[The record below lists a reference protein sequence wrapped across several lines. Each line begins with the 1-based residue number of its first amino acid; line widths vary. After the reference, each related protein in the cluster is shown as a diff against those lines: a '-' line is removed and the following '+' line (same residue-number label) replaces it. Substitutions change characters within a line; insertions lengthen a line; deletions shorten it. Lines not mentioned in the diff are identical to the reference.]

1 MAGPIYQLPEQ
12 KTPPDVSANQI
23 YASAMTG
30 MYGWTTLGMVTAGIT
45 AWAFHLT
52 ETYLVDSLGTLLLTF
67 LIALGLLLASHF
79 TARKKMPI
87 GVPASLYLAF
97 TVVEGTM
104 LAIIFAFAVFSAS
117 TITTAFGGALLVFA
131 VMTIYGLT
139 ARRNLA
145 GMGQL
150 SLIGLLGLVVAG
162 LYNVF
167 LLQSEGL
174 RLIMNLITIP
184 IFMGLTA
191 WETREIKREAQRA
204 ASDGDAGAAR
214 RLAVVGAA
222 GLFLSILNMF
232 LALLNLLSLDFSG
245 WGGK

>member
-1 MAGPIYQLPEQ
+1 MAGPIYQFPEQ
-12 KTPPDVSANQI
+12 KTPPHVGADRI
-23 YASAMTG
+23 YTSAMTG

-45 AWAFHLT
+45 AWALHLT
-52 ETYLVDSLGTLLLTF
+52 ETYLLDSLGTLLMTF
-67 LIALGLLLASHF
+67 LLALGLLLASHF

-87 GVPASLYLAF
+87 TVPASLYLAF
-97 TVVEGTM
+97 TAVEGAM
-104 LAIIFAFAVFSAS
+104 LALIFAVFSAS
-117 TITTAFGGALLVFA
+117 TITTAFGGTLLIFA

-139 ARRNLA
+139 TRRDLA

-150 SLIGLLGLVVAG
+150 CFVGLLGLVVAG
-162 LYNVF
+162 LFNIF

-174 RLIMNLITIP
+174 RLVMSLITIP

-191 WETREIKREAQRA
+191 WETREMKREAQRA
-204 ASDGDAGAAR
+204 ASDGDSEAAR
-214 RLAVVGAA
+214 RLAVVGAS

-232 LALLNLLSLDFSG
+232 LTLLNLISLDFSG